1 MVDSAPQYSAV
12 LIQRCRHGDKSSGVM
27 LAGNNRVSPHQHG
40 CNGRCGLPWTRRFG
54 LRGVVPDGPTRGFC
68 IFSRRYCGLKRWQSR
83 VGHKILRC
91 SDCFPTDDEQ
101 RPSRPMAECDPV
113 SVANEFFPTD
123 GPQEVVHLRRTPPN
137 KEGEQ
142 TKKRQKMLDSPELE
156 HVVATEDLVIVIA
169 GFLDPQDTGPWL
181 SVCKATWEAS
191 KSKAA

>member
-1 MVDSAPQYSAV
+1 MDSAPQYSAV
-12 LIQRCRHGDKSSGVM
+12 LIQRCRHGDKSSVLCWPATTGFLPTSMDAMAAVASPG
-27 LAGNNRVSPHQHG
+27 LVVSVCAGLFLTAQLEG
-40 CNGRCGLPWTRRFG
+40 FG
-54 LRGVVPDGPTRGFC
+54 S
-68 IFSRRYCGLKRWQSR
+68 FSRRYCGLKRWQSR

-156 HVVATEDLVIVIA
+156 HVLATEDLVIVIA
-169 GFLDPQDTGPWL
+169 GFLDLQDTGPWL